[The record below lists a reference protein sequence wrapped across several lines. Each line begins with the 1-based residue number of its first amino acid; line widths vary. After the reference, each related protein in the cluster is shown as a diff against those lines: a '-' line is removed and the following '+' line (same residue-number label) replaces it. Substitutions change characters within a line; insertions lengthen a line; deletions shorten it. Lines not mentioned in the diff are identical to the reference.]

1 MKKIGK
7 ILLTIILSL
16 ISFCCVFALVQPIL
30 YRQYYQ
36 SAKLEFKVDGLM
48 DGFIP
53 QGLTYV
59 MEADTWLYTGYMK
72 DDQASRLYVVN
83 DEGSRYIDLYT
94 TEGMYEG
101 HAGGIGYENDVVYL
115 ANGGSDDSNRIYMFS
130 LQDVLNTENT
140 KIVME
145 KYFHPHAR
153 ASYCYVKDGMLWVG
167 EFEDGG
173 SYQPNEEHIV
183 SYTNRAI
190 VVGYELN
197 ENGLVDE
204 QVDCV
209 LSTGS
214 RVQGMAIDDEGRIA
228 LSTSYGIA
236 SSHLKYY
243 QSLDKQELHTFV
255 IDQQEVPM
263 YILDNYSCIFDI
275 KAPQMAEGIV
285 FKNGRLYVIYESC
298 TLKYFFGILT
308 KGKYIHSY
316 DFY

>member
-7 ILLTIILSL
+7 ILLTIVLSL
-16 ISFCCVFALVQPIL
+16 VCICCIFALVQPLL
-30 YRQYYQ
+30 YGQYYQ
-36 SAKLEFKVDGLM
+36 SAKKEFKVDGLM

-59 MEADTWLYTGYMK
+59 SEEDTWLYTGYMK

-83 DEGSRYIDLYT
+83 DEGSRYIELYT
-94 TEGMYEG
+94 PEGIYDG
-101 HAGGIGYENDVVYL
+101 HAGGISYENNLVYV

-130 LQDVLNTENT
+130 LEDVLNKETT
-140 KIVME
+140 KLVME
-145 KYFHPHAR
+145 KYFHPYTR
-153 ASYCYVKDGMLWVG
+153 ASYCYVNDGMLWVG

-173 SYQPNEEHIV
+173 DFVSDESHIV
-183 SYTNRAI
+183 SYTNKAI
-190 VVGYELN
+190 VVGYELD

-204 QVDCV
+204 KVDCV

-214 RVQGMAIDDEGRIA
+214 RVQGMAIDEKGRVA

-243 QSLDKQELHTFV
+243 SSLDNQEEYSYT
-255 IDQQEVPM
+255 IDNEVVPM
-263 YILDNYSCIFDI
+263 YILDNATCIFDI

-285 FKNGRLYVIYESC
+285 FKDGRLYIIYESA
-298 TLKYFFGILT
+298 TLKYFFGIFT
-308 KGKYIHSY
+308 KGRYVHSY
-316 DFY
+316 QF